1 MMWTIVD
8 GPQLLA
14 IQSNS
19 AKSLVASLRIA
30 HVFEQIRLGGPIY
43 ALIGLSKH
51 LVTIKPDCHRI
62 ISLLPADPRAIRK
75 AEAAGLTILS
85 GPNQTTIQQELAEAD
100 IVQVHFWNSP
110 RIHAFLGAKN
120 PPMRTLVWCHVNG
133 LHPPHILS
141 QSIFDFAD
149 LVATTSESSF
159 SLPMLCSQ
167 ARTKM
172 EFINAGADFSRLDG
186 VAPTAHDGFVV
197 GYIGRVDF
205 IKIHPAFVRMC
216 AAIQVPA
223 IRFIIC
229 GDGNS
234 RKEISRQAQELGI
247 LDRFAFIDHV
257 EDIRPILS
265 QIDVLGYPLC
275 EETSSTSELALQE
288 AMFAGIPPIVFPY
301 GGIDRIVSH
310 ERNGLVAQNEVDYV
324 RAIEL
329 LYHNPEERKRLGKN
343 AATDAV
349 SKFGSQQTALKF
361 EEVYA
366 RLMLKPKGY
375 HRNSFQ
381 QSESNKDFNTSPGA
395 WAMIHSL
402 DNIGDEDFLT
412 SLTQSDTQA
421 EEAER
426 RIAHMG
432 PSMRNHILQYRIYYP
447 NDPYL
452 RVWTGIMFSQSGR
465 HALAAA
471 EFKGCL
477 KNGVNSLRI
486 YRYFNTA
493 VSLCANNIVKS

>member
-1 MMWTIVD
+1 M
-8 GPQLLA
+8 
-14 IQSNS
+14 
-19 AKSLVASLRIA
+19 ASLRIA
-30 HVFEQIRLGGPIY
+30 HIFEQIRLGGPIY

-51 LVTIKPDCHRI
+51 LVTIKPDCQRI
-62 ISLLPADPRAIRK
+62 ISLLPADPRAVRQ
-75 AEAAGLTILS
+75 AAAAGLTILS
-85 GPNQTTIQQELAEAD
+85 GPNKATIKQELAKAD

-110 RIHAFLGAKN
+110 RIYAFLRAKN

-133 LHPPHILS
+133 LYPPHILS

-159 SLPMLCSQ
+159 SLPVICSKPRDQ
-167 ARTKM
+167 V

-186 VAPTAHDGFVV
+186 FVPTAHDEFTV
-197 GYIGRVDF
+197 GYIGLVDF
-205 IKIHPAFVRMC
+205 IKINPAFVRMC

-229 GDGNS
+229 GDGHS
-234 RKEISRQAQELGI
+234 RKEILRQAQEVGI
-247 LDRFAFIDHV
+247 QDRFTFIDHV

-275 EETSSTSELALQE
+275 EETSSTSELSLQE
-288 AMFAGIPPIVFPY
+288 AMFAGIPPVVFPY

-343 AATDAV
+343 AATDAD
-349 SKFGSQQTALKF
+349 SKFGSQRTALKF
-361 EEVYA
+361 DEVYCQ
-366 RLMLKPKGY
+366 LMQKPKRD

-381 QSESNKDFNTSPGA
+381 YSEYKKVFSANPGA
-395 WAMIHSL
+395 WEMIRSL
-402 DNIGDEDFLT
+402 DNIGDEDFLD
-412 SLTQSDTQA
+412 SLTNSDTQA
-421 EEAER
+421 EVAER
-426 RIAHMG
+426 RISHMG
-432 PSMRNHILQYRIYYP
+432 PNMRNHILQYRIYYP
-447 NDPYL
+447 DDLYL
-452 RVWTGIMFSQSGR
+452 RVWAGIMFSQSGR

-471 EFKGCL
+471 EFKECL
-477 KNGVNSLRI
+477 KNGLNSPRI

-493 VSLCANNIVKS
+493 VSLCLNSTVKS

>member
-1 MMWTIVD
+1 M
-8 GPQLLA
+8 
-14 IQSNS
+14 S
-19 AKSLVASLRIA
+19 SLRIA
-30 HVFEQIRLGGPIY
+30 HIFEQIRLGGPIY

-62 ISLLPADPRAIRK
+62 ISLLPADPRAVRQ
-75 AEAAGLTILS
+75 AAAASLTILS
-85 GPNQTTIQQELAEAD
+85 GPNKTTLKQELAKAD

-110 RIHAFLGAKN
+110 RIYEFLRAKN

-159 SLPMLCSQ
+159 SLPVLCSQ
-167 ARTKM
+167 PREQV

-186 VAPTAHDGFVV
+186 FVPAAHDEFTV
-197 GYIGRVDF
+197 GYIGLVDF

-229 GDGNS
+229 GGGNS
-234 RKEISRQAQELGI
+234 RKEISRQAQEAGI
-247 LDRFAFIDHV
+247 LDRLTFIDHI

-288 AMFAGIPPIVFPY
+288 AMFAGIPPVVFPY

-343 AATDAV
+343 AATDAD
-349 SKFGSQQTALKF
+349 SKLGSQRTALRF

-366 RLMLKPKGY
+366 QLMQKPKRD

-381 QSESNKDFNTSPGA
+381 HIEYKKDFSANPGA
-395 WAMIHSL
+395 WEMIRSL
-402 DNIGDEDFLT
+402 DNIGDEDFLD
-412 SLTQSDTQA
+412 SLTKSDAQA

-426 RIAHMG
+426 RISHVG
-432 PSMRNHILQYRIYYP
+432 PNMRNHILQYRFYYP
-447 NDPYL
+447 NDLYL
-452 RVWTGIMFSQSGR
+452 RVWAGLIFSQSGR

-471 EFKGCL
+471 EFKECL
-477 KNGVNSLRI
+477 KNGLNPPRI
-486 YRYFNTA
+486 GRYFNTA
-493 VSLCANNIVKS
+493 VSLCANNIEKS

>member
-1 MMWTIVD
+1 M
-8 GPQLLA
+8 
-14 IQSNS
+14 
-19 AKSLVASLRIA
+19 ASLRIA
-30 HVFEQIRLGGPIY
+30 HIFEQIRLGGPIY

-51 LVTIKPDCHRI
+51 LAIIKPDCHRI
-62 ISLLPADPRAIRK
+62 ISLLPADPRAVRQ
-75 AEAAGLTILS
+75 AAAAGLTVLS
-85 GPNQTTIQQELAEAD
+85 GPNKTTVKQELAKAD

-110 RIHAFLGAKN
+110 RIYVFLGAKN

-159 SLPMLCSQ
+159 SLPILRSQ
-167 ARTKM
+167 ARTQM
-172 EFINAGADFSRLDG
+172 EFIHAGADFSRLDG

-197 GYIGRVDF
+197 GYIGLVDF

-216 AAIQVPA
+216 AAIQVPT

-275 EETSSTSELALQE
+275 EETYSTSELTLQE
-288 AMFAGIPPIVFPY
+288 AMFAGIPPVVFPY

-329 LYHNPEERKRLGKN
+329 LYHNPKERKRLGKN
-343 AATDAV
+343 AATDAS
-349 SKFGSQQTALKF
+349 SKFSSQRTALKF
-361 EEVYA
+361 EKVYA
-366 RLMLKPKGY
+366 QLMQKPKRD

-381 QSESNKDFNTSPGA
+381 HSEYNKDFITSPGA
-395 WAMIHSL
+395 WEMIRSL
-402 DNIGDEDFLT
+402 DNIGDEDFLA
-412 SLTQSDTQA
+412 SLTNSDTQA
-421 EEAER
+421 ELAER
-426 RIAHMG
+426 RISHMG
-432 PSMRNHILQYRIYYP
+432 PNMRNHILQYRIYYP
-447 NDPYL
+447 NDLYL
-452 RVWTGIMFSQSGR
+452 RVWAGIMFSQSGR

-471 EFKGCL
+471 EFRECL
-477 KNGVNSLRI
+477 KNGLNSPRI
-486 YRYFNTA
+486 HRYFNAA
-493 VSLCANNIVKS
+493 VSLCINSRVKS